1 MKATITLGREG
12 ASLSSSTFVQTEDK
26 TLVLEFESVYDLSE
40 AVITL
45 KNGALEKRYD
55 FKKQFTVPDEFMNAG
70 RLLIRVTLYVSGD
83 PVKAWNISPIKLK
96 EVDEQLYA
104 YDELN
109 DILTRIEALEEA
121 TKIIL

>member
-1 MKATITLGREG
+1 
-12 ASLSSSTFVQTEDK
+12 
-26 TLVLEFESVYDLSE
+26 
-40 AVITL
+40 
-45 KNGALEKRYD
+45 
-55 FKKQFTVPDEFMNAG
+55 MNAG
-70 RLLIRVTLYVSGD
+70 RLLIRVTLYFSGD

>member
-1 MKATITLGREG
+1 MKATIILEREG
-12 ASLSSSTFVQTEDK
+12 VSLSSSSFVQTEDK
-26 TLVLEFESVYDLSE
+26 TLVLEFKSVYDLSE

-45 KNGALEKRYD
+45 KNGELEKRYD

-96 EVDEQLYA
+96 EVDEQLYT
-104 YDELN
+104 YDEPN

-121 TKIIL
+121 TKITL

>member
-1 MKATITLGREG
+1 
-12 ASLSSSTFVQTEDK
+12 
-26 TLVLEFESVYDLSE
+26 
-40 AVITL
+40 
-45 KNGALEKRYD
+45 
-55 FKKQFTVPDEFMNAG
+55 MNAG

>member
-1 MKATITLGREG
+1 MKATITLEREG
-12 ASLSSSTFVQTEDK
+12 VSLSSSSFVQTEDK
-26 TLVLEFESVYDLSE
+26 TLVLEFKSVYDLSE

-45 KNGALEKRYD
+45 KNGELEKRYD

-96 EVDEQLYA
+96 EVDEQLYT

-121 TKIIL
+121 TKITL